1 MGETKFFKAVKNAN
15 ATATSNHPTDTQPQ
29 QDKITR
35 LDRVFSVCL
44 KAAEKSQSLELSLL
58 EAKAKVLGADFVRD
72 QIQAEYAAQQASA
85 ERGAEAFNA
94 FCNSR
99 LGQKFATVAEAWVE
113 RIDRR
118 GAAFE
123 KASQDRYLARES
135 RQDRIDE
142 LHQLIE
148 ITKLE
153 QLLEKAKAGEDV
165 RIANHI
171 SDEVIED

>member
-1 MGETKFFKAVKNAN
+1 MGETKFFKAVKNSTSN
-15 ATATSNHPTDTQPQ
+15 ATSNHPTDTQPQ

-35 LDRVFSVCL
+35 TDRILSVCL
-44 KAAEKSQSLELSLL
+44 KAAEKAQNLEMALL
-58 EAKAKVLGADFVRD
+58 ERKAKVLGADFVRA
-72 QIQAEYAAQQASA
+72 QIEAEHAAHQASA
-85 ERGAEAFNA
+85 ERGAQAFNA
-94 FCNSR
+94 FCASR
-99 LGQKFATVAEAWVE
+99 VGQKLAVVAEAWVE

-123 KASQDRYLARES
+123 KASQDRHLARDA

-142 LHQLIE
+142 LNQLIE

-165 RIANHI
+165 RINHI
-171 SDEVIED
+171 SDEVTED